1 MIYTS
6 QALEILI
13 GELSKLP
20 GIGRKTAQRL
30 ALHLLKTN
38 NEDAN
43 RLAAAIIEVKRKIRY
58 CSICWNI
65 TEKDPCSICSDPN
78 RDHSEICVV
87 EDPSDVLALEK
98 TNEFHGVYHV
108 LGGALSPL
116 EGVSIEQL
124 KVKELLNRLDDGVSE
139 IILAMNPDVEGEA
152 TTIYLGNLLKPLGA
166 KVTRIARGVPVGGD
180 LEFADEATLV
190 RALEGRVVV
199 E

>member
-65 TEKDPCSICSDPN
+65 TEKYPCSICSDQN
-78 RDHSEICVV
+78 RDHTGICVV

-98 TNEFHGVYHV
+98 TNEFHGLYHV

-116 EGVSIEQL
+116 DGVSIEHL
-124 KVKELLNRLDDGVSE
+124 KVKELLNRLNGGVSE

-152 TTIYLGNLLKPLGA
+152 TTIYLGNLLKPLGI

>member
-1 MIYTS
+1 MYTS
-6 QALEILI
+6 QALETLI

-30 ALHLLKTN
+30 ALHLLKTD
-38 NEDAN
+38 NEDAD
-43 RLAAAIIEVKRKIRY
+43 RLANAIVEVKRRIRY
-58 CSICWNI
+58 CSVCWNI
-65 TEKDPCSICSDPN
+65 TEKDPCSICSN
-78 RDHSEICVV
+78 QSRDHTAICVV
-87 EDPSDVLALEK
+87 EDPSDVLAIEK

-116 EGVSIEQL
+116 EGVSPEQL
-124 KVKELLNRLDDGVSE
+124 KVKELLSRLKGGVNE

-152 TTIYLGNLLKPLGA
+152 TTIYLGNLLKPLGIR
-166 KVTRIARGVPVGGD
+166 VTRIARGVPVGGD

-190 RALEGRVVV
+190 RALEGRIVV

>member
-6 QALEILI
+6 QALETLI

-30 ALHLLKTN
+30 ALHLLKTD
-38 NEDAN
+38 NEDAD
-43 RLAAAIIEVKRKIRY
+43 RLANAIVEVKRRIRY
-58 CSICWNI
+58 CSVCWNI
-65 TEKDPCSICSDPN
+65 TEKDPCSICSN
-78 RDHSEICVV
+78 QSRDHTAICVV
-87 EDPSDVLALEK
+87 EDPSDVLAIEK

-116 EGVSIEQL
+116 EGVSPEQL
-124 KVKELLNRLDDGVSE
+124 KVKELLSRLKGRVNE

-152 TTIYLGNLLKPLGA
+152 TTIYLGNLLKPLGIR
-166 KVTRIARGVPVGGD
+166 VTRIARGVPVGGD

-190 RALEGRVVV
+190 RALEGRIVV

>member
-6 QALEILI
+6 QALEMLI

-30 ALHLLKTN
+30 ALHLLKSD
-38 NEDAN
+38 NESAD
-43 RLAAAIIEVKRKIRY
+43 RLASAIVEVKRRIRY
-58 CSICWNI
+58 CSVCWNI
-65 TEKDPCSICSDPN
+65 TEKDPCSICSDPS
-78 RDHSEICVV
+78 RDHSAICVV
-87 EDPSDVLALEK
+87 EDASDVLAVEK

-116 EGVSIEQL
+116 EGVTPDQL
-124 KVKELLNRLDDGVSE
+124 KVKELLSRLNSE
-139 IILAMNPDVEGEA
+139 VKEVIIAMNPDVEGEA
-152 TTIYLGNLLKPLGA
+152 TTIYLGNLLKPLGV
-166 KVTRIARGVPVGGD
+166 KVTRIARGIPVGGD

-190 RALEGRVVV
+190 RALEGRIVV